1 MITVEIKNCNN
12 VASGSFCLTKNL
24 LNIRYAMNGTGKS
37 TIAKAIHL
45 SATGGDLKTL
55 KSFGETSTPSC
66 TITPAL
72 KKVLIFD
79 ETFVSTIVFRESE
92 VIANAFEV
100 FIRSLE
106 YDQKQKDINERLKE
120 LHLDLASN
128 EEYARL
134 VSTGKLVLDKLS
146 KTTNASLKKVGLV
159 KSLISTASVFKLP
172 EKIKKYQPLM
182 DSEHNIDWVGWKND
196 GGKFDDNAIC
206 PFCTITLGDDY
217 AEEKKTFAESY
228 SKSNVKNIRE
238 VIGYFDQVSDYMDPE
253 KRDILYRCVKETT
266 EEDTIL
272 LWLNRFYL
280 DLDYLV
286 TRIQQAIQFNSYA
299 VRKEQISGLSEHL
312 KSMLID
318 CSNLEVF
325 NSKKTQDLVSDLNN
339 RIDAVRAEA
348 DELKIEIGSL
358 KGLIGSSIK
367 KAVKDINEFLD
378 MAAIDYILEINHE
391 SESVTKTILK
401 YKKKGK
407 DAVNVENIRHHLSW
421 GERNAFALV
430 LFLHYAATQ
439 NPELIILD
447 DPISSFDSNKKYAIM
462 NRVFANDLKVK
473 TLYKKTVL
481 MLTHDFQPVID
492 FIVNSKPHRGATE
505 AAFLRNENGTLEV
518 TAIGPGDIRSF
529 TKQLFEAA
537 SNDQLDKV
545 HRVSSLRKLV
555 EHTARSREQKLAYN
569 VLSCLLHLKPILSY
583 VDDTLIDPLDV
594 AVAETYV
601 RTFIADFTYATYLST
616 HFSQSELAKTY
627 IAETN
632 EYFKVQV
639 FRILMEIHGLRS
651 KIDDPLLKYIDEQ
664 FHVENDYV
672 FFLDYTKYNT
682 VPTFVVPKCD
692 EFLKREGIIA

>member
-12 VASGSFCLTKNL
+12 VASGSLGLTENL

-55 KSFGETSTPSC
+55 RSFGETSTPSC
-66 TITPAL
+66 TISPAL

-92 VIANAFEV
+92 VIENAFEV
-100 FIRSLE
+100 FIRTPE

-120 LHLDLASN
+120 LHLGLASN

-134 VSTGKLVLDKLS
+134 VSTGKLVLSKLS

-159 KSLISTASVFKLP
+159 KSLISTASVFQLP
-172 EKIKKYQPLM
+172 EQIKKYQPLM
-182 DSEHNIDWVGWKND
+182 DSEYNIDWVGWKND

-206 PFCTITLGDDY
+206 PFCTISLGTNY
-217 AEEKKTFAESY
+217 AEEKKTFTESY

-238 VIGYFDQVSDYMDPE
+238 VIGYFDQVSDYMDQE
-253 KRDILYRCVKETT
+253 KREILYRCVKETT
-266 EEDTIL
+266 DEDTIL

-286 TRIQQAIQFNSYA
+286 NRIQQAIQFNSYA
-299 VRKEQISGLSEHL
+299 VRQDQVSGLSEHL

-325 NSKKTQDLVSDLNN
+325 NSKKTQDLVSDLNK
-339 RIDAVRAEA
+339 RIEAVRAEA
-348 DELKIEIGSL
+348 EKLKAEIGSL

-391 SESVTKTILK
+391 SESVTKAILK

-462 NRVFANDLKVK
+462 NRVFANDPKVK

-505 AAFLRNENGTLEV
+505 AAFLRNENGTLAE
-518 TAIGPGDIRSF
+518 TAIEPSDIRSF
-529 TKQLFEAA
+529 TKQLSEAA
-537 SNDQLDKV
+537 SNDQLNKV
-545 HRVSSLRKLV
+545 HRVTSLRKLV
-555 EHTARSREQKLAYN
+555 EHTARSREQELAYN
-569 VLSCLLHLKPILSY
+569 VLSCLLHLKPELSY

-594 AVAETYV
+594 SVAETYV
-601 RTFIADFTYATYLST
+601 RSFIADFSYAAYIAT

-627 IAETN
+627 SAETN

-639 FRILMEIHGLRS
+639 FRILMEVHGLRS

-664 FHVENDYV
+664 FHVENDYI
-672 FFLDYTKYNT
+672 FFLDYTKFNT
-682 VPTFVVPKCD
+682 VPTFVVPKCG
-692 EFLKREGIIA
+692 EFLKREGIIV